1 LPHHFARWLPPC
13 TPPSAEPLLAAP
25 GWTVRWAVV
34 AVAVAVAERDVVVVV
49 VVVVTAVC
57 RLVRSGKYVGT
68 YAVLL
73 STPSWVCEE

>member
-1 LPHHFARWLPPC
+1 M
-13 TPPSAEPLLAAP
+13 
-25 GWTVRWAVV
+25 